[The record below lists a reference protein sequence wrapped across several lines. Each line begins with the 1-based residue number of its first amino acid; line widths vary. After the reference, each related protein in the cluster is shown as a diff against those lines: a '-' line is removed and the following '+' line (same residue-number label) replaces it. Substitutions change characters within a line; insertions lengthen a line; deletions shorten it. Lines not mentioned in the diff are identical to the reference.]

1 MVDAPERLSTM
12 RIGTIGLMISS
23 SAETRFL
30 IAVAPSQI
38 SVFPLGRIA
47 SVATVPSG
55 GRSCVF
61 GIVVSLEAASLGVFF
76 GALGTGGVLPWRIV

>member
-1 MVDAPERLSTM
+1 MT

-38 SVFPLGRIA
+38 SVFPLGRGV
-47 SVATVPSG
+47 SVATVPIG
-55 GRSCVF
+55 GISCVF
-61 GIVVSLEAASLGVFF
+61 GAVVSLAAASSGVFF
-76 GALGTGGVLPWRIV
+76 GALGTGGVLPWSIV